1 MTHHPFRNFMIITG
15 ASMAAIVLAMLSIP
29 PITAQETTTTNP
41 ADNAELAQ
49 MYAEDQSDRTPPDGA
64 PIDWATVHPRDRARE
79 ERAKELY
86 REDQLR
92 TGADYYHA
100 AMILQHCA
108 TPEDYLLAHELCV
121 VALSLGE
128 DRAKW
133 LAAASEDRFL
143 MSIDRP
149 QRFGTQYRSDSA
161 GAPVK
166 LYRYDDYITDSLRA
180 MMDVPSI
187 AEALAQEAAMNGN

>member
-1 MTHHPFRNFMIITG
+1 MTHHPFRNFITVTG
-15 ASMAAIVLAMLSIP
+15 ASVAAIVLAMVSIR

-49 MYAEDQSDRTPPDGA
+49 MYTEDQSDRTPPDGA
-64 PIDWATVHPRDRARE
+64 PIDWAAVHTRDRARE
-79 ERAKELY
+79 VRAKELY
-86 REDQLR
+86 RENKLH
-92 TGADYYHA
+92 TGADYYCA

-149 QRFGTQYRSDSA
+149 QRFGTQYRSDSVVA
-161 GAPVK
+161 SIK
-166 LYRYDDYITDSLRA
+166 LYRYDESVTDALRA

-187 AEALAQEAAMNGN
+187 DAAIAQEAAMNED